1 MTQVFVK
8 YNPYKLETILKVN
21 GQEVAADS
29 SLYKVTKGKRLQEW
43 VGEFPQN
50 LRDELNTMDF
60 SLEFYGMP
68 LDWDDFREAF
78 EIAERNGLIYINGMT
93 YIEGKNDEN
102 VSDKIQVAFREL
114 RDGPIEDFKDPKLL
128 RALENTNAQEF
139 PVNVIATMSSGK
151 STLINALLQK
161 KLMPAKNEACTAVI
175 TEILDNGD
183 DCYSAEVYNEN
194 NKLIRRIPELNYDVM
209 GELNDAGNLTV
220 ASERVSRIS
229 IKGNIP
235 FLESNDMS
243 LMLVDTPG
251 PNNAQN
257 QEHKNTT
264 YRTVNNDSNNLIL
277 YVLNGTQLKTN
288 DDANLLRYVA
298 EQMKKGG
305 KQMRDRFLF
314 VINKMDQ
321 FDPDE
326 EDIGRVIESA
336 KQYLAE
342 YGIEDPQLFPCSAFT
357 ALNIR
362 MYFSDIDI
370 DNFDN
375 LPKQEKKKLPQ
386 AAKDTMPMI
395 EKFIDFDSM
404 HLEKY
409 STLSPSAQETLNY
422 RLAEAVRNG
431 DTKEQALIHSGIY
444 SIEAAITAY
453 VTKYAKT
460 KKVKDL
466 VETFQEILE
475 SNRVIERARESIAT
489 NERAAKEL
497 VDRATKVK
505 EKIKNGQEAAIFKKK
520 IQDLDPMPRL
530 KKTGEQLKKEAAEQ
544 VGVLFRPYGE
554 VIYSREEAKRLVST
568 FSASSSDAMA
578 KLASELDS
586 AINTEI
592 RATGERLLFE
602 YQEKLSKFD
611 DSVGSGELDFKTEDM
626 VKCALNAMR
635 ENAERCTTDDFATTT
650 VDDLGETTYEEKV
663 YYDKVGEEEV
673 EEFAGTHQEPAGT
686 RKVKDGSH
694 REKVGTRQVRNPAK
708 RWWKIFT
715 PKYITEDVYETVDDY
730 REETIYETVVDYKTV
745 MRDIYEERR
754 EKIEKYQ
761 VKTTTIQAGLI
772 AKMRQNLDEGV
783 NAALTY
789 AEEMVEQMKEDF
801 SKSFDELDRIIQSKY
816 EELEKCAK
824 DQKAQENQL
833 EDTRAVLQWIE
844 TCQHEIDEILD
855 I

>member
-1 MTQVFVK
+1 M
-8 YNPYKLETILKVN
+8 NNL
-21 GQEVAADS
+21 
-29 SLYKVTKGKRLQEW
+29 
-43 VGEFPQN
+43 PQ
-50 LRDELNTMDF
+50 L
-60 SLEFYGMP
+60 
-68 LDWDDFREAF
+68 
-78 EIAERNGLIYINGMT
+78 
-93 YIEGKNDEN
+93 
-102 VSDKIQVAFREL
+102 
-114 RDGPIEDFKDPKLL
+114 
-128 RALENTNAQEF
+128 AQE
-139 PVNVIATMSSGK
+139 
-151 STLINALLQK
+151 TL
-161 KLMPAKNEACTAVI
+161 
-175 TEILDNGD
+175 
-183 DCYSAEVYNEN
+183 
-194 NKLIRRIPELNYDVM
+194 
-209 GELNDAGNLTV
+209 
-220 ASERVSRIS
+220 
-229 IKGNIP
+229 
-235 FLESNDMS
+235 
-243 LMLVDTPG
+243 
-251 PNNAQN
+251 
-257 QEHKNTT
+257 
-264 YRTVNNDSNNLIL
+264 
-277 YVLNGTQLKTN
+277 
-288 DDANLLRYVA
+288 
-298 EQMKKGG
+298 
-305 KQMRDRFLF
+305 
-314 VINKMDQ
+314 
-321 FDPDE
+321 
-326 EDIGRVIESA
+326 
-336 KQYLAE
+336 
-342 YGIEDPQLFPCSAFT
+342 
-357 ALNIR
+357 
-362 MYFSDIDI
+362 
-370 DNFDN
+370 
-375 LPKQEKKKLPQ
+375 
-386 AAKDTMPMI
+386 PMI
-395 EKFIDFDSM
+395 GKFNKYDSM

-409 STLSPSAQETLNY
+409 STLSPSAQEALNY

-520 IQDLDPMPRL
+520 IQELDPMPRL

-592 RATGERLLFE
+592 RETGERLLFD

-626 VKCALNAMR
+626 VKCALSAMR

-663 YYDKVGEEEV
+663 SYDKVGEEEV
-673 EEFAGTHQEPAGT
+673 EEFAGTHQEPVGT

-694 REKVGTRQVRNPAK
+694 REKVGTRQVRNPEK
-708 RWWKIFT
+708 RWWKFFT

-745 MRDIYEERR
+745 TRDVYEERH
-754 EKIEKYQ
+754 EQIEKYQ
-761 VKTTTIQAGLI
+761 VKTASIQAGLI
-772 AKMRQNLDEGV
+772 SKMRQNLDEGV

-801 SKSFDELDRIIQSKY
+801 SRSFDELDRIIQSKY

>member
-93 YIEGKNDEN
+93 YIEGKNNEN
-102 VSDKIQVAFREL
+102 VSDKIQVVFREL

-161 KLMPAKNEACTAVI
+161 KMMPAKNEACTAVI

-209 GELNDAGNLTV
+209 RELNDAGNLTA

-277 YVLNGTQLKTN
+277 YVLNGTQLSTN

-321 FDPDE
+321 FNPAE
-326 EDIGRVIESA
+326 EDIGRAIESA
-336 KQYLAE
+336 KQYLAK
-342 YGIEDPQLFPCSAFT
+342 YGIEDPQLFPCSAFA

-362 MYFSDIDI
+362 MHFSDIDI
-370 DNFDN
+370 DN
-375 LPKQEKKKLPQ
+375 LTRAEEKKLPQ
-386 AAKDTMPMI
+386 AARDTLPMI
-395 EKFIDFDSM
+395 DKFIEYDSM

-409 STLSPSAQETLNY
+409 STLSPSAQEALNY

-475 SNRVIERARESIAT
+475 SNRVIERAKESIAT
-489 NERAAKEL
+489 NERAAEEL
-497 VDRATKVK
+497 VARATKVK

-530 KKTGEQLKKEAAEQ
+530 EKTGEQLKEEAAAQ

-592 RATGERLLFE
+592 RETGERLLFE

-673 EEFAGTHQEPAGT
+673 EEYDGTHQEPVGT

-694 REKVGTRQVRNPAK
+694 RKKVGTRQVRNPAK
-708 RWWKIFT
+708 RWWKFFT

-745 MRDIYEERR
+745 TRDIYEERR

-789 AEEMVEQMKEDF
+789 AEEMVKQMKEDF
-801 SKSFDELDRIIQSKY
+801 SRSFDELDRIIQSKY

>member
-194 NKLIRRIPELNYDVM
+194 NKLIRRIPELNYGVM

-235 FLESNDMS
+235 FLESNSMS

-264 YRTVNNDSNNLIL
+264 YGTVNNDSNNLIL
-277 YVLNGTQLKTN
+277 YVLNGTQLSTN

-321 FDPDE
+321 FNPE
-326 EDIGRVIESA
+326 GEDIGGAIESA
-336 KQYLAE
+336 KQYLAK
-342 YGIEDPQLFPCSAFT
+342 YGIEDPQLFPCSAFV
-357 ALNIR
+357 ALNVR
-362 MYFSDIDI
+362 TYFSNIDI
-370 DNFDN
+370 NNLTWENINN
-375 LPKQEKKKLPQ
+375 LPQLAQE
-386 AAKDTMPMI
+386 TFPMI
-395 EKFIDFDSM
+395 GKFNKYDSM

-409 STLSPSAQETLNY
+409 STLSPSAQEALNY

-466 VETFQEILE
+466 VEMFQEILE

-520 IQDLDPMPRL
+520 IQELDPMPRL
-530 KKTGEQLKKEAAEQ
+530 EKTGEQLKKEAAEQ

-592 RATGERLLFE
+592 RETGERLLFD

-626 VKCALNAMR
+626 VKCALSAMR

-673 EEFAGTHQEPAGT
+673 EVYDGTHQEPVGT

-694 REKVGTRQVRNPAK
+694 RKKVGTRQVRNPAK
-708 RWWKIFT
+708 RWWKFFT

-745 MRDIYEERR
+745 TRDVYEERH
-754 EKIEKYQ
+754 EQIEKYQ
-761 VKTTTIQAGLI
+761 VKTASIQAGLI
-772 AKMRQNLDEGV
+772 SKMRQNLDEGV

-801 SKSFDELDRIIQSKY
+801 SRSFDELDRIIQSKY

>member
-1 MTQVFVK
+1 
-8 YNPYKLETILKVN
+8 
-21 GQEVAADS
+21 
-29 SLYKVTKGKRLQEW
+29 
-43 VGEFPQN
+43 
-50 LRDELNTMDF
+50 
-60 SLEFYGMP
+60 MP

-102 VSDKIQVAFREL
+102 VSDKIQVVFREM
-114 RDGPIEDFKDPKLL
+114 RDGPIEDFKDPKLRL
-128 RALENTNAQEF
+128 ALENTNAQEF

-183 DCYSAEVYNEN
+183 DCYSAEIYNGN
-194 NKLIRRIPELNYDVM
+194 NKLIRRIPKLDYNAM
-209 GELNDAGNLTV
+209 GELNKAGNLTD

-229 IKGNIP
+229 IKGDIP
-235 FLESNDMS
+235 FLESNSMS

-277 YVLNGTQLKTN
+277 YVLNGTQLGTT

-321 FDPDE
+321 FNPE
-326 EDIGRVIESA
+326 GEDIGGAIESA
-336 KQYLAE
+336 KQSLAK
-342 YGIEDPQLFPCSAFT
+342 YGIEDPQLFPCSAFV

-362 MYFSDIDI
+362 TYFSNIDI
-370 DNFDN
+370 NNLTWENMNN
-375 LPKQEKKKLPQ
+375 LPQLAQETL
-386 AAKDTMPMI
+386 PMI
-395 EKFIDFDSM
+395 GKFNKYDSM

-409 STLSPSAQETLNY
+409 STLSPSAQEALNY

-520 IQDLDPMPRL
+520 IQELDPMPRL

-592 RATGERLLFE
+592 RETGERLLFD

-626 VKCALNAMR
+626 VKCALSAMR

-663 YYDKVGEEEV
+663 SYDKVGEEEV
-673 EEFAGTHQEPAGT
+673 EEFAGTHQEPVGT

-694 REKVGTRQVRNPAK
+694 REKVGTRQVRNLEK
-708 RWWKIFT
+708 RWWKFFT

-745 MRDIYEERR
+745 TRDVYEERH
-754 EKIEKYQ
+754 EQIEKYQ
-761 VKTTTIQAGLI
+761 VKTASIQAGLI
-772 AKMRQNLDEGV
+772 SKMRQNLDEGV

-801 SKSFDELDRIIQSKY
+801 SRSFDELDRIIQSKY

>member
-43 VGEFPQN
+43 IGEFPQN

-102 VSDKIQVAFREL
+102 VSDKIQVVFREM
-114 RDGPIEDFKDPKLL
+114 RDGPIEDFKDPKLRL
-128 RALENTNAQEF
+128 ALENTNAQEF

-183 DCYSAEVYNEN
+183 DCYSAEVYNGN
-194 NKLIRRIPELNYDVM
+194 NKLIRRIPKLDYDAM
-209 GELNDAGNLTV
+209 GELNNAGNLPD

-229 IKGNIP
+229 IKGDIP
-235 FLESNDMS
+235 FLESNSMS

-277 YVLNGTQLKTN
+277 YVLNGTQLGTT

-336 KQYLAE
+336 KQYLAK

-386 AAKDTMPMI
+386 AAKDTKPMI
-395 EKFIDFDSM
+395 DKFIDFDSM

-475 SNRVIERARESIAT
+475 SKRVNR
-489 NERAAKEL
+489 
-497 VDRATKVK
+497 
-505 EKIKNGQEAAIFKKK
+505 
-520 IQDLDPMPRL
+520 
-530 KKTGEQLKKEAAEQ
+530 
-544 VGVLFRPYGE
+544 
-554 VIYSREEAKRLVST
+554 
-568 FSASSSDAMA
+568 
-578 KLASELDS
+578 
-586 AINTEI
+586 
-592 RATGERLLFE
+592 
-602 YQEKLSKFD
+602 YQ
-611 DSVGSGELDFKTEDM
+611 
-626 VKCALNAMR
+626 
-635 ENAERCTTDDFATTT
+635 
-650 VDDLGETTYEEKV
+650 
-663 YYDKVGEEEV
+663 
-673 EEFAGTHQEPAGT
+673 
-686 RKVKDGSH
+686 
-694 REKVGTRQVRNPAK
+694 
-708 RWWKIFT
+708 
-715 PKYITEDVYETVDDY
+715 
-730 REETIYETVVDYKTV
+730 
-745 MRDIYEERR
+745 
-754 EKIEKYQ
+754 
-761 VKTTTIQAGLI
+761 
-772 AKMRQNLDEGV
+772 
-783 NAALTY
+783 
-789 AEEMVEQMKEDF
+789 
-801 SKSFDELDRIIQSKY
+801 
-816 EELEKCAK
+816 
-824 DQKAQENQL
+824 
-833 EDTRAVLQWIE
+833 
-844 TCQHEIDEILD
+844 
-855 I
+855 

>member
-43 VGEFPQN
+43 IGEFPQN

-102 VSDKIQVAFREL
+102 VSDKIQVVFREM
-114 RDGPIEDFKDPKLL
+114 RDGPIEDFKDPKLRL
-128 RALENTNAQEF
+128 ALENTNAQEF

-183 DCYSAEVYNEN
+183 DCYSAEIYNGN
-194 NKLIRRIPELNYDVM
+194 NKLIRRIPKLDYNAM
-209 GELNDAGNLTV
+209 GELNKAGNLTD

-229 IKGNIP
+229 IKGDIP
-235 FLESNDMS
+235 FLESNSMS

-277 YVLNGTQLKTN
+277 YVLNGTQLGTT

-321 FDPDE
+321 FNPE
-326 EDIGRVIESA
+326 GEDIGGAIESA
-336 KQYLAE
+336 KQYLAK
-342 YGIEDPQLFPCSAFT
+342 YGIEDPQLFPCSAFV
-357 ALNIR
+357 ALNVR
-362 MYFSDIDI
+362 TYFSNIDI
-370 DNFDN
+370 NNLTWENINN
-375 LPKQEKKKLPQ
+375 LPQLAQETL
-386 AAKDTMPMI
+386 PMI
-395 EKFIDFDSM
+395 GKFNKYDSM

-409 STLSPSAQETLNY
+409 STLSPSAQEALNY

-466 VETFQEILE
+466 VEMFQEILE

-520 IQDLDPMPRL
+520 IQELDPMPRL
-530 KKTGEQLKKEAAEQ
+530 EKTGEQLKKEAAEQ

-592 RATGERLLFE
+592 RETGERLLFD

-611 DSVGSGELDFKTEDM
+611 DSIGSGELDFKTEDM
-626 VKCALNAMR
+626 VKCALSAMR

-673 EEFAGTHQEPAGT
+673 EVYDGTHQEPVGT

-694 REKVGTRQVRNPAK
+694 RKKVGTRQVRNPAK
-708 RWWKIFT
+708 RWWKFFT

-745 MRDIYEERR
+745 TRDVYEERH
-754 EKIEKYQ
+754 EQIEKYQ
-761 VKTTTIQAGLI
+761 VKTASIQAGLI
-772 AKMRQNLDEGV
+772 SKMRQNLDEGV

-801 SKSFDELDRIIQSKY
+801 SRSFDELDRIIQSKY

>member
-43 VGEFPQN
+43 IGEFPQN

-194 NKLIRRIPELNYDVM
+194 NKLIRRIPELNYGVM

-277 YVLNGTQLKTN
+277 YVLNGTQLSTN

-321 FDPDE
+321 FNPE
-326 EDIGRVIESA
+326 GEDIGGAIESA
-336 KQYLAE
+336 KQYLAK
-342 YGIEDPQLFPCSAFT
+342 YGIEDPQLFPCSAFV
-357 ALNIR
+357 ALNVR
-362 MYFSDIDI
+362 TYFSNIDI
-370 DNFDN
+370 NNLTWENMNN
-375 LPKQEKKKLPQ
+375 LPQLAQETL
-386 AAKDTMPMI
+386 PMI
-395 EKFIDFDSM
+395 GKFNKYDSM

-409 STLSPSAQETLNY
+409 STLSPSAQEALNY

>member
-43 VGEFPQN
+43 IGEFPQN

-102 VSDKIQVAFREL
+102 VSDKIQVVFREM
-114 RDGPIEDFKDPKLL
+114 RDGPIEDFKDPKLRL
-128 RALENTNAQEF
+128 ALENTNAQEF

-183 DCYSAEVYNEN
+183 DCYSAEVYNGN
-194 NKLIRRIPELNYDVM
+194 NKLIRRIPKLDYNAM
-209 GELNDAGNLTV
+209 GELNKAGNLTD

-229 IKGNIP
+229 IKGDIP
-235 FLESNDMS
+235 FLESNSMS

-277 YVLNGTQLKTN
+277 YVLNGTQLGTT

-321 FDPDE
+321 FNPE
-326 EDIGRVIESA
+326 GEDIGGAIESA
-336 KQYLAE
+336 KQSLAK
-342 YGIEDPQLFPCSAFT
+342 YGIEDPQLFPCSAFV

-362 MYFSDIDI
+362 TYFSNIDI
-370 DNFDN
+370 NNLTWENMNN
-375 LPKQEKKKLPQ
+375 LPQLAQETL
-386 AAKDTMPMI
+386 PMI
-395 EKFIDFDSM
+395 GKFNKYDSM

-409 STLSPSAQETLNY
+409 STLSPSAQEALNY

-520 IQDLDPMPRL
+520 IQELDPMPRL
-530 KKTGEQLKKEAAEQ
+530 EKTGEQLKKEAAEQ

-592 RATGERLLFE
+592 RETGERLLFE

-626 VKCALNAMR
+626 VKCALSAMR

-673 EEFAGTHQEPAGT
+673 EEYDGTHQEPVGT

-708 RWWKIFT
+708 RWWKFFT

-745 MRDIYEERR
+745 TRDVYEERH
-754 EKIEKYQ
+754 EQIEKYQ
-761 VKTTTIQAGLI
+761 VKTASIQAGLI
-772 AKMRQNLDEGV
+772 SKMRQNLDEGV

-801 SKSFDELDRIIQSKY
+801 SRSFDELDRIIQSKY

>member
-194 NKLIRRIPELNYDVM
+194 NKLIRRIPELNYGVM

-235 FLESNDMS
+235 FLESNSMS

-277 YVLNGTQLKTN
+277 YVLNGTQLSTN

-321 FDPDE
+321 FNPE
-326 EDIGRVIESA
+326 GEDIGGAIESA
-336 KQYLAE
+336 KQYLAK
-342 YGIEDPQLFPCSAFT
+342 YGIEDPQLFPCSAFV
-357 ALNIR
+357 ALNVR
-362 MYFSDIDI
+362 TYFSNIDI
-370 DNFDN
+370 NNLTWENINN
-375 LPKQEKKKLPQ
+375 LPQLAQETL
-386 AAKDTMPMI
+386 PMI
-395 EKFIDFDSM
+395 GKFNKYDSM

-409 STLSPSAQETLNY
+409 STLSPSAQEALNY

-466 VETFQEILE
+466 VEMFQEILE

-520 IQDLDPMPRL
+520 IQELDPMPRL
-530 KKTGEQLKKEAAEQ
+530 EKTGEQLKKEAAEQ

-592 RATGERLLFE
+592 RETGERLLFD

-611 DSVGSGELDFKTEDM
+611 DSIGSGELDFKTEDM
-626 VKCALNAMR
+626 VKCALSAMR

-673 EEFAGTHQEPAGT
+673 EVYDGTHQEPVGT

-694 REKVGTRQVRNPAK
+694 RKKVGTRQVRNPAK
-708 RWWKIFT
+708 RWWKFFT

-745 MRDIYEERR
+745 TRDVYEERH
-754 EKIEKYQ
+754 EQIEKYQ
-761 VKTTTIQAGLI
+761 VKTASIQAGLI
-772 AKMRQNLDEGV
+772 SKMRQNLDEGV

-801 SKSFDELDRIIQSKY
+801 SRSFDELDRIIQSKY

>member
-93 YIEGKNDEN
+93 YIEGKNNEN
-102 VSDKIQVAFREL
+102 VSDKIQVVFREL

-161 KLMPAKNEACTAVI
+161 KMMPAKNEACTAVI

-209 GELNDAGNLTV
+209 RELNDAGNLTA

-277 YVLNGTQLKTN
+277 YVLNGTQLSTN

-321 FDPDE
+321 FNPAE
-326 EDIGRVIESA
+326 EDIGRAIESA
-336 KQYLAE
+336 KQYLAK
-342 YGIEDPQLFPCSAFT
+342 YGIEDPQLFPCSAFA

-362 MYFSDIDI
+362 MHFSDIDI
-370 DNFDN
+370 DN
-375 LPKQEKKKLPQ
+375 LTRAEEKKLPQ
-386 AAKDTMPMI
+386 AARDTLPMI
-395 EKFIDFDSM
+395 DKFIEYDSM

-409 STLSPSAQETLNY
+409 STLSPSAQEALNY

-475 SNRVIERARESIAT
+475 SNRVIERAKESIAT
-489 NERAAKEL
+489 NERAAEEL
-497 VDRATKVK
+497 VARATKVK

-520 IQDLDPMPRL
+520 IQELDPMPRL
-530 KKTGEQLKKEAAEQ
+530 EKTGEQLKKEAAEQ

-592 RATGERLLFE
+592 RETGERLLFE

-673 EEFAGTHQEPAGT
+673 EEFAGTHQEAVGKK
-686 RKVKDGSH
+686 KVKDGSH

>member
-43 VGEFPQN
+43 IGEFPQN

-102 VSDKIQVAFREL
+102 VSDKIQVVFREM

-151 STLINALLQK
+151 STLINALLRK

-183 DCYSAEVYNEN
+183 DCYSAEVYNGN
-194 NKLIRRIPELNYDVM
+194 NKLIRRIPKLDYDAM
-209 GELNDAGNLTV
+209 GELNNAGNLTD

-229 IKGNIP
+229 IKGDIP
-235 FLESNDMS
+235 FLESNSMS

-277 YVLNGTQLKTN
+277 YVLNGTQLGTT

-321 FDPDE
+321 FNPE
-326 EDIGRVIESA
+326 GEDIGGAIESA
-336 KQYLAE
+336 KQSLAK
-342 YGIEDPQLFPCSAFT
+342 YGIEDPQLFPCSAFV

-362 MYFSDIDI
+362 TCFSNIDI
-370 DNFDN
+370 NNLTWENMNN
-375 LPKQEKKKLPQ
+375 LPQLAQETL
-386 AAKDTMPMI
+386 PMI
-395 EKFIDFDSM
+395 GKFNKYDSM

-409 STLSPSAQETLNY
+409 STLSPSAQEALNY

-444 SIEAAITAY
+444 SIEAAIKAY

-497 VDRATKVK
+497 VARATKVK

-530 KKTGEQLKKEAAEQ
+530 KKTGEQLKEEAAAQ

-554 VIYSREEAKRLVST
+554 IIYSREEAKRLVST

-592 RATGERLLFE
+592 RETGERLLFE

-673 EEFAGTHQEPAGT
+673 EEYAGTHQEPVGT

-694 REKVGTRQVRNPAK
+694 RKKVGTRQVRNPAK
-708 RWWKIFT
+708 RWWKFFT

>member
-194 NKLIRRIPELNYDVM
+194 NKLIRRIPELNYGVM

-235 FLESNDMS
+235 FLESNSMS

-277 YVLNGTQLKTN
+277 YVLNGTQLSTN

-321 FDPDE
+321 FNPE
-326 EDIGRVIESA
+326 GEDIGGAIESA
-336 KQYLAE
+336 KQYLAK
-342 YGIEDPQLFPCSAFT
+342 YGIEDPQLFPCSAFV
-357 ALNIR
+357 ALNVR
-362 MYFSDIDI
+362 TYFSNIDI
-370 DNFDN
+370 NNLTWENINN
-375 LPKQEKKKLPQ
+375 LPQLAQETL
-386 AAKDTMPMI
+386 PMI
-395 EKFIDFDSM
+395 GKFNKYDSM

-409 STLSPSAQETLNY
+409 STLSPSAQEALNY

-466 VETFQEILE
+466 VEMFQEILE

-520 IQDLDPMPRL
+520 IQELDPMPRL
-530 KKTGEQLKKEAAEQ
+530 EKTGEQLKKEAAEQ

-592 RATGERLLFE
+592 RETGERLLFE

-708 RWWKIFT
+708 RWWKFFT

-745 MRDIYEERR
+745 KRDVYEERH
-754 EKIEKYQ
+754 EQIEKYQ
-761 VKTTTIQAGLI
+761 VKTASIQAGLI
-772 AKMRQNLDEGV
+772 SKMRQNLDEGV

-789 AEEMVEQMKEDF
+789 AGEMVEQMKEDF
-801 SKSFDELDRIIQSKY
+801 SRSFDELDRIIQSKY

>member
-43 VGEFPQN
+43 IGEFPQN

-194 NKLIRRIPELNYDVM
+194 NKLIRRIPELNYGVM

-277 YVLNGTQLKTN
+277 YVLNGTQLRTN

-321 FDPDE
+321 FNPE
-326 EDIGRVIESA
+326 GEDIGGAIESA
-336 KQYLAE
+336 KQYLVK
-342 YGIEDPQLFPCSAFT
+342 YGIEDPQLFPCSAFV
-357 ALNIR
+357 ALNVR
-362 MYFSDIDI
+362 TYFSNIDI
-370 DNFDN
+370 NNLTWENMNN
-375 LPKQEKKKLPQ
+375 LPQLAQETL
-386 AAKDTMPMI
+386 PMI
-395 EKFIDFDSM
+395 GKFNKYDSM

-409 STLSPSAQETLNY
+409 STLSPSAQEALNY

-497 VDRATKVK
+497 VARATKVK

-530 KKTGEQLKKEAAEQ
+530 EKTGEQLKEEAAAQ

-592 RATGERLLFE
+592 RETGERLLFE

-673 EEFAGTHQEPAGT
+673 EEFAGTHQEAVGKK
-686 RKVKDGSH
+686 KVKDGSH

-801 SKSFDELDRIIQSKY
+801 SRSFDELDRIIQSKY

>member
-29 SLYKVTKGKRLQEW
+29 SLYKVMKGKRLQEW
-43 VGEFPQN
+43 IGEFPQN

-102 VSDKIQVAFREL
+102 VSDKIQVVFREM
-114 RDGPIEDFKDPKLL
+114 RDGPIEDFKDPKLRL
-128 RALENTNAQEF
+128 ALENTNAQEF

-183 DCYSAEVYNEN
+183 DCYSAEVYNGN
-194 NKLIRRIPELNYDVM
+194 NKLIRRIPKLDYNAM
-209 GELNDAGNLTV
+209 GELNKAGNLTD

-229 IKGNIP
+229 IKGDIP
-235 FLESNDMS
+235 FLESNSMS

-277 YVLNGTQLKTN
+277 YVLNGTQLGTT

-321 FDPDE
+321 FNPE
-326 EDIGRVIESA
+326 GEDIGGAIESA
-336 KQYLAE
+336 KQSLAK
-342 YGIEDPQLFPCSAFT
+342 YGIEDPQLFPCSAFV

-362 MYFSDIDI
+362 TYFSNIDI
-370 DNFDN
+370 NNLTWENMNN
-375 LPKQEKKKLPQ
+375 LPQLAQETL
-386 AAKDTMPMI
+386 PMI
-395 EKFIDFDSM
+395 GKFNKYDSM

-409 STLSPSAQETLNY
+409 STLSPSAQEALNY

-520 IQDLDPMPRL
+520 IQELDPMPRL
-530 KKTGEQLKKEAAEQ
+530 EKTGEQLKKEAAEQ

-592 RATGERLLFE
+592 RETGERLLFD

-626 VKCALNAMR
+626 VKCALSAMR

-663 YYDKVGEEEV
+663 SYDKVGEEEV
-673 EEFAGTHQEPAGT
+673 EEFAGTHQEPVGT

-694 REKVGTRQVRNPAK
+694 REKVGTRQVRNPEK
-708 RWWKIFT
+708 RWWKFFT

-745 MRDIYEERR
+745 TRDVYEERH
-754 EKIEKYQ
+754 EQIEKYQ
-761 VKTTTIQAGLI
+761 VKTASIQAGLI
-772 AKMRQNLDEGV
+772 SKMRQNLDEGV

-801 SKSFDELDRIIQSKY
+801 SRSFDELDRIIQSKY

>member
-93 YIEGKNDEN
+93 YIEGKNNEN
-102 VSDKIQVAFREL
+102 VSDKIQVVFREL

-161 KLMPAKNEACTAVI
+161 KMMPAKNEACTAVI

-209 GELNDAGNLTV
+209 RELNDAGNLTA

-277 YVLNGTQLKTN
+277 YVLNGTQLSTN

-321 FDPDE
+321 FNPAE
-326 EDIGRVIESA
+326 EDIGRAIESA
-336 KQYLAE
+336 KQYLAK
-342 YGIEDPQLFPCSAFT
+342 YGIEDPQLFPCSAFA

-362 MYFSDIDI
+362 MHFSDIDI
-370 DNFDN
+370 DN
-375 LPKQEKKKLPQ
+375 LTRAEEKKLPQ
-386 AAKDTMPMI
+386 AARDTLPMI
-395 EKFIDFDSM
+395 DKFIEYDSM

-409 STLSPSAQETLNY
+409 STLSPSAQEALNY

-475 SNRVIERARESIAT
+475 SNRVIERAKESIAT
-489 NERAAKEL
+489 NERAAEEL
-497 VDRATKVK
+497 VARATKVK

-520 IQDLDPMPRL
+520 IQELDPMPRL
-530 KKTGEQLKKEAAEQ
+530 EKTGEQLKKEAAEQ

-592 RATGERLLFE
+592 RETGERLLFE

-745 MRDIYEERR
+745 TRDVYEERH
-754 EKIEKYQ
+754 EQIEKYQ
-761 VKTTTIQAGLI
+761 VKTASIQAGLI
-772 AKMRQNLDEGV
+772 SKMRQNLDEGV

-801 SKSFDELDRIIQSKY
+801 SRSFDELDRIIQSKY

>member
-1 MTQVFVK
+1 M
-8 YNPYKLETILKVN
+8 
-21 GQEVAADS
+21 
-29 SLYKVTKGKRLQEW
+29 
-43 VGEFPQN
+43 PQ
-50 LRDELNTMDF
+50 L
-60 SLEFYGMP
+60 
-68 LDWDDFREAF
+68 
-78 EIAERNGLIYINGMT
+78 
-93 YIEGKNDEN
+93 
-102 VSDKIQVAFREL
+102 
-114 RDGPIEDFKDPKLL
+114 
-128 RALENTNAQEF
+128 AQE
-139 PVNVIATMSSGK
+139 
-151 STLINALLQK
+151 TL
-161 KLMPAKNEACTAVI
+161 
-175 TEILDNGD
+175 
-183 DCYSAEVYNEN
+183 
-194 NKLIRRIPELNYDVM
+194 
-209 GELNDAGNLTV
+209 
-220 ASERVSRIS
+220 
-229 IKGNIP
+229 
-235 FLESNDMS
+235 
-243 LMLVDTPG
+243 
-251 PNNAQN
+251 
-257 QEHKNTT
+257 
-264 YRTVNNDSNNLIL
+264 
-277 YVLNGTQLKTN
+277 
-288 DDANLLRYVA
+288 
-298 EQMKKGG
+298 
-305 KQMRDRFLF
+305 
-314 VINKMDQ
+314 
-321 FDPDE
+321 
-326 EDIGRVIESA
+326 
-336 KQYLAE
+336 
-342 YGIEDPQLFPCSAFT
+342 
-357 ALNIR
+357 
-362 MYFSDIDI
+362 
-370 DNFDN
+370 
-375 LPKQEKKKLPQ
+375 
-386 AAKDTMPMI
+386 PMI
-395 EKFIDFDSM
+395 GKFNKYDSM

-409 STLSPSAQETLNY
+409 STLSPSAQEALNY

-466 VETFQEILE
+466 VEMFQEILE

-520 IQDLDPMPRL
+520 IQELDPMPRL
-530 KKTGEQLKKEAAEQ
+530 EKTGEQLKKEAAEQ

-592 RATGERLLFE
+592 RETGERLLFD

-626 VKCALNAMR
+626 VKCALSAMR

-673 EEFAGTHQEPAGT
+673 EVYDGTHQEPVGT

-694 REKVGTRQVRNPAK
+694 RKKVGTRQVRNPAK
-708 RWWKIFT
+708 RWWKFFT
-715 PKYITEDVYETVDDY
+715 PKYITEDVYETV
-730 REETIYETVVDYKTV
+730 VDYKTV
-745 MRDIYEERR
+745 TRDVYEERH
-754 EKIEKYQ
+754 EQIEKYQ
-761 VKTTTIQAGLI
+761 VKTASIQAGLI
-772 AKMRQNLDEGV
+772 SKMRQNLDEGV

-801 SKSFDELDRIIQSKY
+801 SRSFDELDRIIQSKY